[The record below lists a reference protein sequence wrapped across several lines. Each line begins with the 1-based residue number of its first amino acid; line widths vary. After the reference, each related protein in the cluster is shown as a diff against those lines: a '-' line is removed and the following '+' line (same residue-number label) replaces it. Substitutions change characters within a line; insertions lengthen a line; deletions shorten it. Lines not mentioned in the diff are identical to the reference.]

1 MASQLGPYVRELR
14 ERSGL
19 TKLALARRADVSD
32 GYIVAI
38 ENHGAIPSERVL
50 RRLAAALDVMP
61 ELLLHKAA
69 LISDEELARAEALFV
84 EENARQVPISAKERR
99 QLERAFRDGDV
110 LVSRE
115 EASRLGPA
123 GWTDLDKGDQ
133 RLVQRL
139 VDRLRTA
146 DTESS

>member
-1 MASQLGPYVRELR
+1 MADRLGPYVQELR

-69 LISDEELARAEALFV
+69 LIGDDDLKRAEALFV
-84 EENARQVPISAKERR
+84 EENASRVSISPDARR
-99 QLERAFRDGDV
+99 GLRKAFRDGDV

-115 EASRLGPA
+115 EAARLGPA
-123 GWTDLDKGDQ
+123 GWTELGKGDQ
-133 RLVQRL
+133 TLVQRL
-139 VDRLRTA
+139 VDRLRAT
-146 DTESS
+146 DDE